1 MEKLSLLLY
10 MNGCDRAECESN
22 FVPINGAKLMVLKI
36 NWNAGL
42 ELQNGRP
49 VKLKE
54 SIRVSVG
61 VGLTNEPPM
70 ALSVGFQWK
79 SSRGHF

>member
-1 MEKLSLLLY
+1 MEKLSPLLY
-10 MNGCDRAECESN
+10 MNGSDKAKCESD
-22 FVPINGAKLMVLKI
+22 FVSTDGAKLMVLKI

-54 SIRVSVG
+54 SNRVSVG
-61 VGLTNEPPM
+61 VGPTNEPPM
-70 ALSVGFQWK
+70 ALSVGF
-79 SSRGHF
+79 